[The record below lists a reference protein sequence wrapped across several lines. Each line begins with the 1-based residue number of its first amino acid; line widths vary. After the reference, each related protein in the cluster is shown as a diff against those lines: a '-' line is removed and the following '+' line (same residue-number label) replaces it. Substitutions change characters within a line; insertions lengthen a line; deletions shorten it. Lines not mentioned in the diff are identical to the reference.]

1 MLIRALSLFLVAK
14 KALKNVLM
22 ELDENSSVAVEVI
35 DKVIQGLSKSL
46 LEVSISPALSRSIVL
61 FPLTRFW

>member
-46 LEVSISPALSRSIVL
+46 LEVSISPDPSKSTIL
-61 FPLTRFW
+61 FH